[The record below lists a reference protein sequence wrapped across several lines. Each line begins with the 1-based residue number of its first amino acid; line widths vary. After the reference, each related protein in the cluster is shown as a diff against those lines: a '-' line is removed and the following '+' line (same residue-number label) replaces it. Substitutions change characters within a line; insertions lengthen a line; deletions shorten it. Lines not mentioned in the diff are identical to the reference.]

1 MSNAARPKVL
11 FAIGDAD
18 WKYTRGKFQKLVQ
31 RVVRQAPFDVTV
43 VSHDSEICKN
53 FEALGID
60 NICLPIRH
68 LPTKPEHSL
77 AMTEL
82 MIKLTR
88 EIKFPESQ
96 LHVWKV
102 MAMDDYLGCVDVVA
116 EFDLP
121 FEPDLL
127 VYPLMGVD
135 NNSTAASRLYSAM
148 LLQARKAHA
157 PVIGLEVSPLG
168 NKQTLSASLADRYAV
183 KNEFSRAFVVR
194 EQLAPPE
201 RTFVLPPEESY
212 LLTCRDDDFLNDY
225 FEQEEILRHKFNF
238 NPGQVVIL
246 IPHHVAFVHEI
257 RQLLMSLKSLPF
269 FFSVILRADPN
280 IARQG
285 LKERDIVEKVYREE
299 IAALPNVIV
308 DDQGGWLWPLLLS
321 DVILSP
327 LHCVFT
333 ELAASYGKLTL
344 VCQGWGESS
353 WIGENLFIEPS
364 PERGIRAVEL
374 WIKQKVLS
382 RKTLSQVLNETL
394 QRPSG
399 VEAMGMQDEF

>member
-1 MSNAARPKVL
+1 MSKATRPKVL

-116 EFDLP
+116 ELELP

-135 NNSTAASRLYSAM
+135 NNSIAAGRLYSAM
-148 LLQARKAHA
+148 LLEARKANA
-157 PVIGLEVSPLG
+157 PVVGLEVSPLG
-168 NKQTLSASLADRYAV
+168 NKQTLSASLADRYVV
-183 KNEFSRAFVVR
+183 KSEFSRSFVVR
-194 EQLAPPE
+194 EELAPPD

-212 LLTCRDDDFLNDY
+212 LLTCRDDEFMSDY
-225 FEQEEILRHKFNF
+225 FEQEEELRQRFNLR
-238 NPGQVVIL
+238 PGEVVIL

-257 RQLLMSLKSLPF
+257 RQLLVGLKSLAF
-269 FFSVILRADPN
+269 DFSVILRADPN

-285 LKERDIVEKVYREE
+285 LKERDIVEKVYRDE
-299 IAALPNVIV
+299 IAALPHVIV
-308 DDQGGWLWPLLLS
+308 DDQGGWVWPFLLS
-321 DVILSP
+321 DVVLSP

-353 WIGENLFIEPS
+353 WIGESLIVEPS
-364 PERGIRAVEL
+364 PQRAIRAVEP
-374 WIKQKVLS
+374 WVTQKVLTRRS
-382 RKTLSQVLNETL
+382 LSQVLTAMLHRQSPGEL
-394 QRPSG
+394 IG
-399 VEAMGMQDEF
+399 VHDGF